1 LPTSRLRNLWPRD
14 RVSYIYPR
22 KSSFKLYTLY
32 IRCGFLCSRFVDV
45 QEKASSGAA
54 VKASTNQ
61 WERIVGRAA
70 PGDAAPAPSDDR
82 HSKKSKEA
90 SRSASRTT
98 DTTFSNLCNLNHHHL
113 FAFTVQGCS
122 YICFTLGIRSLEAVV
137 RNSRCFAI
145 PQLHFL
151 SRLATALF
159 VRPAWS
165 HSKLGVD

>member
-1 LPTSRLRNLWPRD
+1 MQQLLP
-14 RVSYIYPR
+14 
-22 KSSFKLYTLY
+22 SSKCTYSISSVPL
-32 IRCGFLCSRFVDV
+32 FVQDSFDA

-61 WERIVGRAA
+61 WERMVDRAA

-98 DTTFSNLCNLNHHHL
+98 DTTFSNLCNLDHHHL
-113 FAFTVQGCS
+113 FAFPVQECS
-122 YICFTLGIRSLEAVV
+122 YICFTLGILSPEVIVRS
-137 RNSRCFAI
+137 SRCFVK

-151 SRLATALF
+151 SRLAIALF
-159 VRPAWS
+159 VGPAWF